1 MIKKAII
8 LECIQILK
16 NYSFYKSGD
25 LMNVEKLKDIL
36 AKNNTVTFKLY
47 SLEYVISIIDNHVQ
61 IYSPTYLNDIR
72 TYNNINELLNNFR
85 VYNETLLESENRI
98 VVYE

>member
-1 MIKKAII
+1 
-8 LECIQILK
+8 
-16 NYSFYKSGD
+16 
-25 LMNVEKLKDIL
+25 MNIEKLKSVL
-36 AKNNTVTFKLY
+36 AKNNKVTFKLY
-47 SLEYVISIIDNHVQ
+47 SLEYVIELVDNHVQ
-61 IYSPTYLNDIR
+61 IYSPIYLNDIR

>member
-1 MIKKAII
+1 MDYNQ
-8 LECIQILK
+8 LYELF
-16 NYSFYKSGD
+16 S
-25 LMNVEKLKDIL
+25 
-36 AKNNTVTFKLY
+36 NNKVIHFKLY

>member
-1 MIKKAII
+1 
-8 LECIQILK
+8 
-16 NYSFYKSGD
+16 
-25 LMNVEKLKDIL
+25 MNIEKLKSVL
-36 AKNNTVTFKLY
+36 AKSNKVMFKLY
-47 SLEYVISIIDNHVQ
+47 SLEYVIELVDNHVQ

-72 TYNNINELLNNFR
+72 KYNNINELLNNFR

>member
-1 MIKKAII
+1 
-8 LECIQILK
+8 
-16 NYSFYKSGD
+16 
-25 LMNVEKLKDIL
+25 MNIEKLKSVL
-36 AKNNTVTFKLY
+36 AKNNKVTFKLY
-47 SLEYVISIIDNHVQ
+47 SLEYVIELVDNHVQ